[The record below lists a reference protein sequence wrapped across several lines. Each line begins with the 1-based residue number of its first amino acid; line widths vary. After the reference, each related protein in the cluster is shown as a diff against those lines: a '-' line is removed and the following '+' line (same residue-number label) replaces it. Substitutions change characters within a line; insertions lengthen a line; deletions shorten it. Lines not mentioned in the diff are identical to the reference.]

1 MTLIRRPSP
10 FNDLLTLRQTMD
22 RVFEDSFLRSPFW
35 TGSAPEGGAIPLDI
49 TSTPDALVVE
59 AALPG
64 VRPED
69 VEITVESGTLTI
81 SGELE
86 SERSEGEGDQLI
98 REIRRGTFTRSITLP
113 QGLEPDQAE
122 ATFENGILHLRLPKA
137 EQVKPR
143 QIRIT
148 AAPTTEA
155 RTVPAGSEQS

>member
-10 FNDLLTLRQTMD
+10 FNDLLTLRQAMD
-22 RVFEDSFLRSPFW
+22 RVFEDSFIRSPFW
-35 TGSAPEGGAIPLDI
+35 TGAAPEGGAIPLDI

-81 SGELE
+81 SGTFETQ
-86 SERSEGEGDQLI
+86 RSEGEGDQLI
-98 REIRRGTFTRSITLP
+98 REIRRGTFTRSVTLP
-113 QGLEPDQAE
+113 QGLEPDKAE
-122 ATFENGILHLRLPKA
+122 ATFENGILNLRLPKA

-143 QIRIT
+143 QIRIS

-155 RTVPAGSEQS
+155 QAIPSGGEQS